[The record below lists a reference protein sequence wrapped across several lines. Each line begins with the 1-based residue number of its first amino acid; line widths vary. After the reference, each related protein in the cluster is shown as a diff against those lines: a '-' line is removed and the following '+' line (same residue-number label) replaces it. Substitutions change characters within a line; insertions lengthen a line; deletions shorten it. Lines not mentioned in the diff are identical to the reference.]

1 MRNTV
6 TENMYCTINLS
17 KNIYMERFV
26 IADCGEKMKKTMK
39 GKWED
44 IGNGIVGTR
53 EMAHGGT
60 GNRIF
65 AEGPGKPSSKLPP
78 AN

>member
-1 MRNTV
+1 L
-6 TENMYCTINLS
+6 LS
-17 KNIYMERFV
+17 GTV

-44 IGNGIVGTR
+44 IGNGIVGTQ
-53 EMAHGGT
+53 EMAYGGT